1 MYAHPSSGPPRV
13 SARAR
18 AVPAVPGSIGFQCP
32 SDCARD
38 KPDRAGSSGGAYGS
52 RGAPTPYPGHHVRLV
67 TWGFMW
73 LRARLRHRSRTSVV
87 IGWVPRLPL
96 QHRCAWA
103 TLPGSVGDPPYARGT
118 SSSTHEASGCR
129 WASSVWSIH
138 SPQRWQSGWVARTW
152 ARMACRRLVL
162 RLSTSGVHRG
172 CGGVRLV
179 RRGVGRPI
187 GQPYARAVRAWPG
200 SRVRGWNASGAT
212 GPLGSTVAHARCVL
226 NTPRPLG
233 QRPADIRRYA

>member
-1 MYAHPSSGPPRV
+1 M
-13 SARAR
+13 
-18 AVPAVPGSIGFQCP
+18 
-32 SDCARD
+32 
-38 KPDRAGSSGGAYGS
+38 
-52 RGAPTPYPGHHVRLV
+52 
-67 TWGFMW
+67 
-73 LRARLRHRSRTSVV
+73 
-87 IGWVPRLPL
+87 PRLPL

-179 RRGVGRPI
+179 RRGVGTPSGRGCARGSRPWSPPGRRTTRGRGLRVAVDWRLALKPALPI
-187 GQPYARAVRAWPG
+187 VRCRSSAWSRRCQGPSVHDARRVRFRLARAWALASAMSPG
-200 SRVRGWNASGAT
+200 VMRFIPAT
-212 GPLGSTVAHARCVL
+212 HARQIASCAM
-226 NTPRPLG
+226 TPWFSPK
-233 QRPADIRRYA
+233 A